1 MLLHLALPLLVL
13 HLWFPVLL
21 LAKASNRPSEKTQ
34 FLLHYWL
41 WYLALTYIHFY
52 ILLSLLPLQGIL
64 DLMFAVFKIWLFY
77 GHGCVLLL
85 SYYLPRTAFATTGW
99 ASVVDMEAGLID
111 PVVLTFIIRNPVWQK
126 IVYVLEKTGFF
137 GFASGIF
144 SFSHELCRLVSW
156 PKRPLCLHL
165 GAEFFCY
172 MDSPKELAQRLQ
184 NVERFLFGLKAAVSP
199 ATSPAAR
206 RVSSRHKHHT
216 SSRVDYSDYE
226 SDSFLL
232 RQSELY
238 TPARSNPLSPTAL
251 SPTALSPKTLS
262 PVGGDSGVSPL
273 VKKTRRRPPNDGRVV
288 SADHAT
294 GRVISA
300 DNTAE
305 RRRFRSISVGSIDET
320 ALPYPLDDPA
330 PPTDPL
336 NVLSKPRGD

>member
-1 MLLHLALPLLVL
+1 MAFLRPRLCA
-13 HLWFPVLL
+13 
-21 LAKASNRPSEKTQ
+21 PSE
-34 FLLHYWL
+34 
-41 WYLALTYIHFY
+41 
-52 ILLSLLPLQGIL
+52 LLSSSHSVCNHRLG
-64 DLMFAVFKIWLFY
+64 FGC
-77 GHGCVLLL
+77 GHGGRFDRPGGTDVYHPQP
-85 SYYLPRTAFATTGW
+85 SVAENSIRVGETG
-99 ASVVDMEAGLID
+99 L
-111 PVVLTFIIRNPVWQK
+111 
-126 IVYVLEKTGFF
+126 F

-184 NVERFLFGLKAAVSP
+184 NVELFLFGLKAAVSP